1 MLTQK
6 QIDEIRARC
15 EAATEG
21 PWWWPFGSEALLV
34 EKCGYYCDEKI
45 GHVDHEVVIG
55 RYGGQPHYVKLK
67 DARFIAHAR
76 TDIPALLDAL
86 EEAQREVEGLRE
98 GLKQI
103 VDYDPAYWCAEDGTG
118 YCDFAKFT
126 AEKIL
131 DEGR

>member
-86 EEAQREVEGLRE
+86 EEAQREVDRAKHFFHATYEVLGGNNPL
-98 GLKQI
+98 LDKI
-103 VDYDPAYWCAEDGTG
+103 VDRVRERL
-118 YCDFAKFT
+118 
-126 AEKIL
+126 I